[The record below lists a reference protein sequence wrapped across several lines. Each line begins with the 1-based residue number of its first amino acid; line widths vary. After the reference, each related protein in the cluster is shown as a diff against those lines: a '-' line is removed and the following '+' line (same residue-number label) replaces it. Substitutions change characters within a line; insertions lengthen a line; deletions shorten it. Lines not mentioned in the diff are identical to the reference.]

1 MSFLRGQRW
10 SGGPSTH
17 LPRYFPFLRW
27 IREYRWEWFTGD
39 LIGSLTV
46 ASLYVPLSV
55 SFALLGHA
63 HPISGLYSFV
73 INPLLYALLGTCSL
87 MVVGPEAPGSLLVGT
102 VVAASTSGSSDDEN
116 NLISAQIA
124 GTVTA
129 CTGALL
135 FVTGLSRFGY
145 VDSVLSRPLMRGV
158 IGALGLNVLIE
169 QTVTGLGL
177 GTLAREDS
185 HVAGGSPAQKLVF
198 IVTNVGR
205 AHMLTSI
212 LSITS
217 FVVVMTL
224 RHFRDSL
231 ERRSRAVAYIP
242 DRFVVVATAGVLT
255 WWLQWHEHGL
265 QVLGH
270 IQTPKTGALPFHW
283 PFSLQ
288 HVEISSLVITSFL
301 VALVGLFESS
311 LTAKSLRKAS
321 EGRAAITLPA
331 NADQELIALGVS
343 NIIGG
348 SFLAL
353 PAFGGYGRSKLNFS
367 TGGRTPMSN
376 VLLSIMTLF
385 CILFLLPAFYYL
397 PRGVL
402 AAMIA
407 VVGVSMVEECPHE
420 ILFFAKIRAWPE
432 LALMAVV
439 SAATVFHSVSLG
451 MALGLGWSILSLFII
466 GGWRTTIRILDS
478 LSSEVPADPEFAQIA
493 TPCPTRTIF
502 VTVSGPLTFVN
513 TNNLKDRIDA
523 RRHADPSESRVHRSH
538 SWPAATEETA
548 LIFDMRHCTRIDG
561 CAIQVLA
568 EIAEEYTVEESN
580 RIIIWEPLQLH
591 GRDPIQ
597 HKLAQSGTLD
607 LCGQNISFV
616 TSLGEILTELRAER
630 RPESLFESMDV

>member
-10 SGGPSTH
+10 SGGPTTH

-102 VVAASTSGSSDDEN
+102 VVTASSSGSSDDEN

-185 HVAGGSPAQKLVF
+185 HAAGGSPAQKLLF
-198 IVTNVGR
+198 IVTN
-205 AHMLTSI
+205 
-212 LSITS
+212 
-217 FVVVMTL
+217 
-224 RHFRDSL
+224 
-231 ERRSRAVAYIP
+231 
-242 DRFVVVATAGVLT
+242 
-255 WWLQWHEHGL
+255 
-265 QVLGH
+265 
-270 IQTPKTGALPFHW
+270 
-283 PFSLQ
+283 

-321 EGRAAITLPA
+321 EGKGGINLPA

-478 LSSEVPADPEFAQIA
+478 VSSEVPADPEFAQMA
-493 TPCPTRTIF
+493 TLCPMRTIF

-513 TNNLKDRIDA
+513 TNNLKERIDA
-523 RRHADPSESRVHRSH
+523 RRHADPPESRVHRSD
-538 SWPAATEETA
+538 SWPAATGETA
-548 LIFDMRHCTRIDG
+548 LIFDMRHCTRFDG
-561 CAIQVLA
+561 CAIQALA
-568 EIAEEYTVEESN
+568 EIAEEYTVEESD

-591 GRDPIQ
+591 GMDPIQ
-597 HKLAQSGTLD
+597 HKLAQSGTLN
-607 LCGQNISFV
+607 LCGENISFV
-616 TSLGEILTELRAER
+616 TSLGDILMILRAER